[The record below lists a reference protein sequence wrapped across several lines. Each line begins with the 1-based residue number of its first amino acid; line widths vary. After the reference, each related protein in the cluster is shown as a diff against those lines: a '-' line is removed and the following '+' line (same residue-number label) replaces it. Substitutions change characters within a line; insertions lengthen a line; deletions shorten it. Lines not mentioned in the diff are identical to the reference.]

1 MGTSAGPRSQGSRG
15 AKALPVFHS
24 NTCSRVAEVVLIA
37 EYYKVVLQAEY
48 WEIVLVAEVPP
59 TFRRHV
65 PVTPAPP
72 RGASSEHLVVRP
84 LLRARSREAKCG
96 NPPD

>member
-1 MGTSAGPRSQGSRG
+1 M
-15 AKALPVFHS
+15 FHS
-24 NTCSRVAEVVLIA
+24 NTRSRVAEVVLIA

-48 WEIVLVAEVPP
+48 CEVVLVAEVPP
-59 TFRRHV
+59 AFRRHV
-65 PVTPAPP
+65 PATPAPP

-84 LLRARSREAKCG
+84 LLGARSREAKCG